1 MGRSEAQGTGS
12 AFEAAGGR
20 ISDCIEDTLRNL
32 AMFNKD
38 EVQGKAN
45 QLKGRV
51 KQAAGDLTNDATL
64 RDEGEADEVTGQA
77 QEAFGTGKRKVGKA
91 IEDLGKSIK
100 R

>member
-1 MGRSEAQGTGS
+1 
-12 AFEAAGGR
+12 
-20 ISDCIEDTLRNL
+20 
-32 AMFNKD
+32 MFNKD

-51 KQAAGDLTNDATL
+51 KQAAGDLANDATL
-64 RDEGEADEVTGQA
+64 RDEGEADEVAGQA